1 MITTNRINDP
11 QVAEDILA
19 RGDADMV
26 SMARPFLADAE
37 FISKAQDDRADQI
50 NTCIGCNQACLD
62 RIFVGKVT
70 SCLVNPRACHE
81 TLMPVLPANAPKR
94 LAVVGAGP
102 AGLAFAV
109 NAAARGHHVTLFDAL
124 PEIGG
129 QFNIAKQIPGKEEF
143 HETLRYY
150 RTMLDL
156 HGVDLRLNTRVTT
169 DDLLAFDETILATG
183 IARACRR
190 STGSIIQKC

>member
-1 MITTNRINDP
+1 
-11 QVAEDILA
+11 
-19 RGDADMV
+19 
-26 SMARPFLADAE
+26 
-37 FISKAQDDRADQI
+37 
-50 NTCIGCNQACLD
+50 
-62 RIFVGKVT
+62 
-70 SCLVNPRACHE
+70 
-81 TLMPVLPANAPKR
+81 MPVLPANAPKR

-169 DDLLAFDETILATG
+169 DDLLAFDETDPRHRYRPAPAG
-183 IARACRR
+183 DRR
-190 STGSIIQKC
+190 DRSSKSAELS

>member
-1 MITTNRINDP
+1 
-11 QVAEDILA
+11 
-19 RGDADMV
+19 
-26 SMARPFLADAE
+26 
-37 FISKAQDDRADQI
+37 
-50 NTCIGCNQACLD
+50 
-62 RIFVGKVT
+62 
-70 SCLVNPRACHE
+70 
-81 TLMPVLPANAPKR
+81 MPVLPANAPKR

-156 HGVDLRLNTRVTT
+156 HGVDLRLNTRVTA

-183 IARACRR
+183 IAPRLPAID
-190 STGSIIQKC
+190 GIDHPKC

>member
-1 MITTNRINDP
+1 
-11 QVAEDILA
+11 
-19 RGDADMV
+19 
-26 SMARPFLADAE
+26 
-37 FISKAQDDRADQI
+37 
-50 NTCIGCNQACLD
+50 
-62 RIFVGKVT
+62 
-70 SCLVNPRACHE
+70 
-81 TLMPVLPANAPKR
+81 MPVLPANAPKR

-109 NAAARGHHVTLFDAL
+109 NAARGHHVTLFDAL

-129 QFNIAKQIPGKEEF
+129 QFIAKQIPGKEEF
-143 HETLRYY
+143 HETLRY
-150 RTMLDL
+150 RTMLDHL

-190 STGSIIQKC
+190 STDRSSKSAELS